1 VGQVDALF
9 PDLLRLLLA
18 LWWPFCRIMALL
30 SAAPVLGDGSVPVT
44 VRLLLSLVLAVVML
58 PVAQPTVAIDP
69 LSLHAVVATIEQV
82 AIGGLLGLA
91 LHFTVSVIMVLG
103 YLVSSQ
109 MGLAMAVMNDPLTG
123 ISSDVVSSLLSILG
137 ILVFFSVDG
146 HLLVTQVLGASF
158 QQWPVGSGIPVP
170 ALRTVAFSV
179 AWVFSAA
186 LLLALPVV
194 LATLVVQIGFGLLA
208 RVAPT
213 LNLFA
218 LGFSVVTLFG
228 VSMLSQLVRF
238 LPEHYL
244 RMSAQVLEML
254 RRTMWETG

>member
-1 VGQVDALF
+1 MDAVF
-9 PDLLRLLLA
+9 PSLLAQLLA

-30 SAAPVLGDGSVPVT
+30 SAAPILGDGGVPVT
-44 VRLLLSLVLAVVML
+44 LRLLLSLVLAVVLM
-58 PVAQPTVAIDP
+58 PVARPVVEIDP
-69 LSLHAVVATIEQV
+69 LSLHAVVATIEQA

-91 LHFTVSVIMVLG
+91 LHFTTSVIMVLG

-109 MGLAMAVMNDPLTG
+109 MGLSMATMNDPLSG
-123 ISSDVVSSLLSILG
+123 ISSDVVSSLLSVLG
-137 ILVFFSVDG
+137 MLVFFSMDG
-146 HLLVTQVLGASF
+146 HLLVTQVMGASF
-158 QQWPVGSGIPVP
+158 QQWPVGGGIHVP
-170 ALRTVAFSV
+170 ALRTVAFNV

-194 LATLVVQIGFGLLA
+194 LATFVVQLGFGFLA

-218 LGFSVVTLFG
+218 LGFSVVTLLG
-228 VSMLSQLVRF
+228 LVMLALLVRY

-244 RMSAQVLEML
+244 RMTTQVLEML
-254 RRTMWETG
+254 RLSMLERR